1 MPGSVTSVFGEA
13 ERFETAL
20 REEGCT
26 GLFVAEGG
34 EFRARLTQITL
45 DRLRLASAEEEL
57 ARIAVIAVPA
67 NTVLISWPSSKTPA
81 SLWGGIA
88 MKAGEMMTLDS
99 GNRVHARTGGPSR
112 WHAIRLPET
121 DLLCYGRALCGAGFI
136 LPPSPALWRPSP
148 AAARSLAGLHRAAIK
163 MAQSASRSLSDIQA
177 AHGLE
182 QQLIYALIGCLS
194 GRPAEEETPAGDRY
208 RNILAQLED
217 LLEVD
222 PITSLTETCARL
234 GVSHRFLRKCCE
246 HNLGMSPGR
255 YHRLRRLLLAHRAL
269 RNGGLSPSSVSS
281 IARRFGFREL
291 GRFAAS
297 YRGLYDELPSATLR
311 RASCGDPYQLSVMHQ
326 NRSGS
331 ASANR
336 LIKS

>member
-1 MPGSVTSVFGEA
+1 MPGSVTSVFGET
-13 ERFETAL
+13 ERFEAAL

-26 GLFVAEGG
+26 GLFVTEGG

-45 DRLRLASAEEEL
+45 DGLRLASAEEEL

-67 NTVLISWPSSKTPA
+67 NTVLISWPSSKTRAP
-81 SLWGGIA
+81 LWDGIA
-88 MKAGEMMTLDS
+88 MKAGEMMTLGP

-112 WHAIRLPET
+112 WHAIWLSED

-136 LPPSPALWRPSP
+136 VPPGPALWRPSP

-163 MAQSASRSLSDIQA
+163 MAKSGSRSLSDIQA

-182 QQLIYALIGCLS
+182 QEVIYALVGCLS
-194 GRPAEEETPAGDRY
+194 GRPAEQETPAGDRY
-208 RNILAQLED
+208 RNILARLED
-217 LLEVD
+217 LLEAD
-222 PITSLTETCARL
+222 PVTSLAEICASL
-234 GVSHRFLRKCCE
+234 GVPHRFLRKCCE

-269 RNGGLSPSSVSS
+269 RDGGLSPSSVSA
-281 IARRFGFREL
+281 IARRFGFHEL

-297 YRGLYDELPSATLR
+297 YRGLYGELPSATLL
-311 RASCGDPYQLSVMHQ
+311 RASLRRPV
-326 NRSGS
+326 
-331 ASANR
+331 
-336 LIKS
+336 